1 LKVTVPFFLEWEM
14 RAFNI
19 TPREKE
25 KLMEEQRE
33 GQLWRRKE
41 SGRQSIDLLYL
52 IYNDHNIQLP
62 AFIALLLP
70 P

>member
-1 LKVTVPFFLEWEM
+1 LFVFSLLKVTVPFFLEWEM

-33 GQLWRRKE
+33 GQVWRRKE
-41 SGRQSIDLLYL
+41 SEIVAVDERK
-52 IYNDHNIQLP
+52 P
-62 AFIALLLP
+62 
-70 P
+70 

>member
-1 LKVTVPFFLEWEM
+1 LERLMRGVYSGELFGFSLLKVTVPFFLEWEM

-33 GQLWRRKE
+33 VQVWRRE
-41 SGRQSIDLLYL
+41 SE
-52 IYNDHNIQLP
+52 
-62 AFIALLLP
+62 IAAVDERKP
-70 P
+70 